1 MSREHRASSDRTAR
15 VAPRGKIIRLII
27 VGVDGVPVARA
38 FFESGFTGEIC
49 IPQTGFVEC
58 SVVVQYAKVALTAII
73 AQLGLAAP
81 HNAINGAP
89 ASLKI
94 QVT

>member
-1 MSREHRASSDRTAR
+1 MSREHRASSDRRAR
-15 VAPRGKIIRLII
+15 VASRSNIIRLII
-27 VGVDGVPVARA
+27 PGDVPVAST
-38 FFESGFTGEIC
+38 FFEGGLTVEIC

-58 SVVVQYAKVALTAII
+58 SAVVRYTKVDLTAIV

-81 HNAINGAP
+81 PNVVDGAP

-94 QVT
+94 QVTW